1 MIDFD
6 LNLLNI
12 LVALDQTRHAGRAA
26 ELLDMSQS
34 GFSTALTRLRRRVG
48 DELFVRTGAG
58 MQPTAR
64 ALAMVATARTVLQQV
79 EKDMLDV
86 AQFSPAKAEVV
97 FRLSMSDVAEAVYMP
112 TLVEHLARQAPA
124 AAVHVASPSVAPLAD
139 RLAAGEVGLAI
150 GYFPDLAKDRF
161 YRQPLYSHTYACVVR
176 RGHPVLAAGMTKS
189 AYRSLGHAVV
199 ATPARS
205 NALLE
210 NALERHRLQRRM
222 VVSSPHHLSLP
233 GTIARSDL
241 VATVPLGTAI
251 EFARSGELVAV
262 ALPFPPPVI
271 TTYQYWHL
279 HTQNEPAYQ
288 WLRAQMKGLF
298 DSANDPY
305 ADRWRELYGEY
316 GRKTAVQTG
325 RSPS

>member
-12 LVALDQTRHAGRAA
+12 LVALNQTRHAGHAA
-26 ELLDMSQS
+26 ELLGMSQS

-48 DELFVRTGAG
+48 DELFVRSGAG

-64 ALAMVATARTVLQQV
+64 ALAMIETARTVLQQV
-79 EKDMLDV
+79 EQAMLGV
-86 AQFSPAKAEVV
+86 AQFNPAKAEVI
-97 FRLSMSDVAEAVYMP
+97 FRLSMSDAAEAVFMP
-112 TLVEHLARQAPA
+112 PLIEHLASQAPF
-124 AAVHVASPSVAPLAD
+124 AAVHVASTNVTPLAD
-139 RLAAGEVGLAI
+139 RLATGEVGLAI
-150 GYFPDLAKDRF
+150 GYFPDLSKDRF
-161 YRQPLYSHTYACVVR
+161 YRQPLNKHTYACVVR
-176 RGHPVLAAGMTKS
+176 KDHPVLATGMTRL

-210 NALERHRLQRRM
+210 SALERYRLKRRV

-241 VATVPLGTAI
+241 IATVPLGSAI
-251 EFARSGELVAV
+251 EFARSGELVV
-262 ALPFPPPVI
+262 IALPFPPPVF

-279 HTQNEPAYQ
+279 HTHNEPGYQ
-288 WLRAQMKGLF
+288 WLRGQIEALL
-298 DSANDPY
+298 DSGKDPY
-305 ADRWRELYGEY
+305 LDHWRRLYGEY
-316 GRKTAVQTG
+316 GGKVGVQW
-325 RSPS
+325 